1 MTKFNKKS
9 EGQVATSSYLPLFY
23 FETSRMISVGV
34 FMGKDLPEVLIPIIR
49 RLPRGRRDFLS
60 VAAPLQT
67 LLSSSGF
74 GRLACGW

>member
-23 FETSRMISVGV
+23 FAASRMVFIGV
-34 FMGKDLPEVLIPIIR
+34 FMGKNLPEVLISIIR

-60 VAAPLQT
+60 VVAPLQT
-67 LLSSSGF
+67 LLSSLGF
-74 GRLACGW
+74 GRLACG

>member
-23 FETSRMISVGV
+23 FTAFRMVFIGV
-34 FMGKDLPEVLIPIIR
+34 FMGKNLPEVLISIIR

-60 VAAPLQT
+60 VVAPLQT

-74 GRLACGW
+74 GRLACG